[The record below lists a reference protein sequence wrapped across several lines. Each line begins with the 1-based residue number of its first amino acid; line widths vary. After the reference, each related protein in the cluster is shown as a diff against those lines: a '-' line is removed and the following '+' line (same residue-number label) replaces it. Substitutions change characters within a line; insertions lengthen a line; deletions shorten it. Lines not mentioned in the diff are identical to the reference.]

1 MRTAASKLM
10 GRGRVV
16 VEGKTE
22 RMMMSFEWVT
32 AGVGEQSSR
41 STCSMDH
48 RWVLKWFLLRLG
60 ETGSE
65 VF

>member
-10 GRGRVV
+10 GGGRVV

-22 RMMMSFEWVT
+22 RMMNFEWVT

-41 STCSMDH
+41 SACSLDH
-48 RWVLKWFLLRLG
+48 RWVLEWFLLRLG
-60 ETGSE
+60 ETESE

>member
-10 GRGRVV
+10 GAGRVV

-22 RMMMSFEWVT
+22 RMMVSFEWVI
-32 AGVGEQSSR
+32 AGVVGQSSR
-41 STCSMDH
+41 SPCSLDH
-48 RWVLKWFLLRLG
+48 RWVFEWFLLRLG